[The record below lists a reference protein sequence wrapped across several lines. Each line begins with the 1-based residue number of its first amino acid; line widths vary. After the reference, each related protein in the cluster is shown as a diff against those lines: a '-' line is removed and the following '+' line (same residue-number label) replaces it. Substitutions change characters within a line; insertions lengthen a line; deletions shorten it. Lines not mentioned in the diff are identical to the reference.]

1 MITRLENIY
10 YFCNVKSNERHDVAA
25 FSSVFCVLHLLVNSK
40 RNECGSS
47 NARKVS
53 AHLNLTARIALSL
66 CQNK

>member
-1 MITRLENIY
+1 MKARLENIY

-25 FSSVFCVLHLLVNSK
+25 ERSVFCVLNLLVNSK